1 MRILSIEGKGTSL
14 PLDSIVSTD
23 AQQPTTSVRDE
34 LTKKH
39 PPGQPAH
46 PSTLIHPSEE
56 VPDVHPVLFE
66 CIDGTAIRSAAIR
79 TNSSAGPSG
88 LDTVGWNR
96 LVYIPPT
103 PIC

>member
-46 PSTLIHPSEE
+46 SSALIHPSKE

-79 TNSSAGPSG
+79 MNGSAGPSG
-88 LDTVGWNR
+88 LDAVGWK
-96 LVYIPPT
+96 
-103 PIC
+103 